1 MVAIVRTMTKLIG
14 LLAFSGVNAL
24 DLTGPCEVFATANE
38 RAGDAPPYRLA
49 ICCLGGSPGR
59 SEQGFAF
66 GGTPGAE
73 AEEGFDTIIVPGGA
87 GLRDPETNRAAA
99 DWILSRAQQ
108 ARRVVSVCT
117 GLYGLAATGLL
128 DGRRATTHWRFCRD
142 VARLH
147 PQIRIEPDAI
157 FIRDGRFYTSAGI
170 TAAID
175 LSLALV
181 EEDLGPSAALA
192 VARELVVYLK
202 RPGGQLQYSEPL
214 RFQSRA
220 SDRFAD
226 LAAWIPAN
234 LDRDL
239 SVEAL
244 AARVH
249 LSRRQFSR
257 AFKAT
262 FAASPADYVETLRL
276 SEATRHLSAGRGS
289 VDSVAASVGYASAD
303 AFRHAFE
310 RRYGV
315 SPTSYRARFTSIG
328 EGAIA

>member
-1 MVAIVRTMTKLIG
+1 MTKIIG
-14 LLAFSGVNAL
+14 LLAFPGVNAL

-38 RAGDAPPYRLA
+38 QAGSPAPYRLA
-49 ICCLGGSPGR
+49 ICCLGGSPVQ
-59 SEQGFAF
+59 SEHGFPI
-66 GGTPGAE
+66 GGTPGAD
-73 AEEGFDTIIVPGGA
+73 EEDAFDTIIVPGGG
-87 GLRDPETNRAAA
+87 GLRDPEINRGAA
-99 DWILSRAQQ
+99 DWILARGER

-128 DGRRATTHWRFCRD
+128 DGRRATTHWRFCAD
-142 VARLH
+142 VAGLH
-147 PQIRIEPDAI
+147 PGIRIEPDAI
-157 FIRDGRFYTSAGI
+157 FVRDGRFYTSAGI

-234 LDRDL
+234 LAGDL

-257 AFKAT
+257 AFKAA
-262 FAASPADYVETLRL
+262 FAATPADYVEALRL
-276 SEATRHLSAGRGS
+276 SESTRRLSTGRS
-289 VDSVAASVGYASAD
+289 PVDSVAASVGYASPD

-315 SPTSYRARFTSIG
+315 SPTAYRARFTTIG
-328 EGAIA
+328 AGEIA